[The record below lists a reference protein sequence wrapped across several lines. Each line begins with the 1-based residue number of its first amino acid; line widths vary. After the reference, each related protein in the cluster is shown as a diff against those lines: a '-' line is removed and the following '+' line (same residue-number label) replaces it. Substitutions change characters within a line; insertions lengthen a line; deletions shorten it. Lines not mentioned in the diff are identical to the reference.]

1 MIKTLLSL
9 RLKALF
15 AGMTVQGRQKKKRGI
30 GMVILF
36 VVLYLYVGAVA
47 LGMMGV
53 TFYSLAEPYHSM
65 GLDWLYFAMSGLMAL
80 GFSVIGSVFTTQ
92 SQLFDAKDN
101 ALLLSMPIP
110 PRLILLSRVIPLLGL
125 NMVFSCIVIL
135 PATVVYAYFI
145 RCSFALI
152 VGQLISLVAVSL
164 LAQAI
169 GCLLGW
175 LLHLLLSKINKSV
188 ASLVY
193 MIAFLVPYFY
203 LVSKANEIM
212 TSMITQ
218 GQTIADTVSWIW
230 PIYALGKGSAGQ
242 LLYSLGSLVLCAICF
257 TAAYAVLSATFLK
270 SATSVSAGRKR
281 RKLDLSRGSSA
292 SPANAIFSKELRK
305 FLNTPVYLTNMGLG
319 LVMTLALAVAG
330 IWFRKDLMPLLE
342 ALQLQKYAALLV
354 CGIVAYLGCMTA
366 ISCPSVSLEGK
377 NLWILK
383 SMPISSKGILLAKL
397 GLHNRLAIPVN
408 ALAGLIL
415 SVGYGCSLP
424 EILLCVLFC
433 GISALLYGL
442 IGMNAGLKWA
452 KLDYISEAYPCKQS
466 MAVMVAMFG
475 SMGIPMALA
484 LLYIFVLRDHLSPM
498 VYLIACTAAL
508 ALACF
513 GLYKLL
519 TSWGA
524 KKWESLV

>member
-9 RLKALF
+9 RLRALF
-15 AGMTVQGRQKKKRGI
+15 AGMTAQSRQKKKRGI

-53 TFYSLAEPYHSM
+53 MFYSLAEPYHSM
-65 GLDWLYFAMSGLMAL
+65 GLDWLYFAMSALMAL

-92 SQLFDAKDN
+92 SQLYDAKDN

-135 PATVVYAYFI
+135 PATVVYAY
-145 RCSFALI
+145 CVKLSFALI
-152 VGQLISLVAVSL
+152 AGQLICLLAVTV

-169 GCLLGW
+169 GCVLGW
-175 LLHLLLSKINKSV
+175 LLHLLLSKVNKSV
-188 ASLVY
+188 ASLIY
-193 MIAFLVPYFY
+193 MVAFLVPYFY
-203 LVSKANEIM
+203 IVSKANEIM
-212 TSMITQ
+212 TSMVTQ
-218 GQTIADTVSWIW
+218 GQAIADTVSWIW
-230 PIYALGKGSAGQ
+230 PIYALGKGSAGS
-242 LLYSLGSLVLCAICF
+242 LLYSLGSLALCAICF
-257 TAAYAVLSATFLK
+257 AMAYAVLSATFLK

-281 RKLDLSRGSSA
+281 RKLDLSQGAISS
-292 SPANAIFSKELRK
+292 PTNAIVSKELRK

-342 ALQLQKYAALLV
+342 ALQFQKYAALLV
-354 CGIVAYLGCMTA
+354 CGIVAYLSCMTA

-383 SMPISSKGILLAKL
+383 SMPISSKRILLAKL
-397 GLHNRLAIPVN
+397 SLHNRLAIPVN
-408 ALAGLIL
+408 VLAGLIL

-424 EILLCVLFC
+424 DILLCVLFC

-466 MAVMVAMFG
+466 VAVMVSMFG
-475 SMGIPMALA
+475 SMGIPMALG
-484 LLYIFVLRDHLSPM
+484 LLYIFVLADHLAPT
-498 VYLIACTAAL
+498 VYLSICTAAL

-519 TSWGA
+519 TGWGA
-524 KKWESLV
+524 RKWESLG